1 MRDRDLDRQL
11 HAVQSLF
18 QRTRAA
24 SGDDIELM
32 SHWARYL
39 CVLCAGYLENALA
52 AVYSDFCR
60 RKSSDPVA
68 NFAVSTLEKIANPKT
83 HRFLEVAGRF
93 KPAWRDE
100 LTSFVDE
107 DGRRDAIDSIMSN
120 RHLIAHGGRSDITI
134 ARMSDYFAKSIRV
147 VEFIER
153 QCS

>member
-1 MRDRDLDRQL
+1 MDREIDRQL
-11 HAVQSLF
+11 HAIQSLLR
-18 QRTRAA
+18 RTRTA

-39 CVLCAGYLENALA
+39 CVLCAGFLENALA

-83 HRFLEVAGRF
+83 HKFLEIAGRF
-93 KPAWRDE
+93 KTAWREE
-100 LTSFVDE
+100 LADFVNE
-107 DGRRDAIDSIMSN
+107 DGRRDAIDSIMNN
-120 RHLIAHGGRSDITI
+120 RHLIAHGGRSDITM
-134 ARMSDYFAKSIRV
+134 ARVTDYFIKSIRV